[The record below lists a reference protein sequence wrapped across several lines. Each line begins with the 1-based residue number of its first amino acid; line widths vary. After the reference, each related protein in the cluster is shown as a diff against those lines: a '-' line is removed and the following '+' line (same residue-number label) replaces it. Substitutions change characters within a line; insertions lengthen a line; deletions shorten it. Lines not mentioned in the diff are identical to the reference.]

1 MQNMTTKTG
10 QLLTALGINQIY
22 WIDDKFFNGRM
33 YTEETICKAIVDLI
47 RNGGPLPDGLSRFFP
62 YLENVL
68 DEAILIQDVTE
79 FIQRLEEEGRQDD
92 IEKIYR
98 ELLKADALNEEDSL
112 SDEGFERLESL
123 FAQPK
128 VTKLSFSDWLEQRDA
143 LDSGEQALYL
153 IDYENKIDTKA
164 YGLSGKDVLH
174 YLADRDVPP
183 FSIVLTH
190 VCQPNNETF
199 EATKIFQDIKNND
212 TRSIRRFSLMSK
224 KRIAE
229 SMDGNADD
237 LIAPAFKRLAINQ
250 MYRRIAENCLTSM
263 KAGLEEGINRLNDLP
278 VEDIEH
284 AIFARSSEEGVSE
297 PEVINRILGI
307 SQRSSFF
314 NGVADALKSQQTNYF
329 KELRQLRDVK
339 NISTTSDEYHQVH
352 EALED
357 LRYAELVDPGDFVNP
372 ICSPLACGDVF
383 QKWTDNGYNGSL
395 YILLASPCDLM
406 VRDNGD
412 RNASEGVLASL
423 KWKSLEGEEED
434 ASEADQEAKKYEIAV
449 GTSKGKLVV
458 NFHTSTTVN
467 LKALDFCV
475 ANINGEVKYKRNA
488 HLPNVLLSGWRKRFE
503 KINAICARDPQ
514 KFPEQYK
521 TLCMFDEEFSGI
533 RIAQENGKNE
543 IRFKLKRQYRI
554 RSPYA
559 EAILNAY
566 LRSVGRPA
574 FDHSFAERRTDKG
587 KADNGIPA
595 K

>member
-1 MQNMTTKTG
+1 MTTTKTG
-10 QLLTALGINQIY
+10 QLLSALGINKIY
-22 WIDDKFFNGRM
+22 WIDDKFFNGQV
-33 YTEETICKAIVDLI
+33 YTEETIRKSIVDLI
-47 RNGGPLPDGLSRFFP
+47 RNGGPLPDELSRFSP
-62 YLENVL
+62 YLENAL
-68 DEAILIQDVTE
+68 DEVILIQEVTE
-79 FIQRLEEEGRQDD
+79 FIQGFEEKGQQDD
-92 IEKIYR
+92 IEKVYR
-98 ELLKADALNEEDSL
+98 ALLKVEALNEEDAL
-112 SDEGFERLESL
+112 SDAGFERLESL

-128 VTKLSFSDWLEQRDA
+128 LTKLSFSDWVEQRDT

-164 YGLSGKDVLH
+164 HGLSGKDVLH

-190 VCQPNNETF
+190 VCQPNNETSK
-199 EATKIFQDIKNND
+199 ATEIFQGIKNND
-212 TRSIRRFSLMSK
+212 KRSIRRFSLMSK

-229 SMDGNADD
+229 SMDGDADG

-263 KAGLEEGINRLNDLP
+263 KAGLEDGINRLNDLP

-314 NGVADALKSQQTNYF
+314 SGVAAAIKDPQTNYF

-339 NISTTSDEYHQVH
+339 NISTTSDEYYQVH
-352 EALED
+352 EVLED
-357 LRYAELVDPGDFVNP
+357 LRYAELVDSGDFVNP
-372 ICSPLACGDVF
+372 ICSPLTCGDIF

-406 VRDNGD
+406 VRDDGK
-412 RNASEGVLASL
+412 RNASEGVFASL
-423 KWKSLEGEEED
+423 KWKSIADNEPT
-434 ASEADQEAKKYEIAV
+434 EADQEAKKYEIAI
-449 GTSKGKLVV
+449 GTSMGRLVV
-458 NFHTSTTVN
+458 DFHTSTTVN
-467 LKALDFCV
+467 LKVLDFCV
-475 ANINGEVKYKRNA
+475 SNTNGEVKYGRNMR
-488 HLPNVLLSGWRKRFE
+488 LPNVLLTGWRRRFE
-503 KINAICARDPQ
+503 DLNTICERDIER
-514 KFPEQYK
+514 FPEQYR

-533 RIAQENGKNE
+533 RNARENGKNE
-543 IRFKLKRQYRI
+543 IHFPLQRQYRI

-559 EAILNAY
+559 EAILDAY

-574 FDHSFAERRTDKG
+574 FDHSFAERR
-587 KADNGIPA
+587 
-595 K
+595 